1 MSNDLNNPIKFEEI
15 KQMICNLKNGKAP
28 GLDMISAEL
37 LKNLNTKFLVIFVR
51 LFNRILESGDFPE
64 EWAIG
69 IIVLLFKGGDKTNL
83 DNYRGITL
91 LSIFGKL
98 FLGILLQ
105 RLQNTVSKYDILCEN
120 QIAYRKGYQTS
131 DHIFTLRALIEHS
144 L

>member
-1 MSNDLNNPIKFEEI
+1 
-15 KQMICNLKNGKAP
+15 
-28 GLDMISAEL
+28 MISAEL

-105 RLQNTVSKYDILCEN
+105 RLHLYTPGPHKQPPREKRFVTCMFC
-120 QIAYRKGYQTS
+120 G
-131 DHIFTLRALIEHS
+131 F
-144 L
+144 